1 MPKLESNLLLLTVNL
16 AQLKNPQRV
25 IQLFIEGTMAVLP
38 GCNMKWHEALV
49 TPNENMYRV
58 CTRQKTYG
66 FVETQKSIEQ
76 NEQVYPHFQNALQ
89 LLAIILENLEQNLLL
104 NNQKLHLQQLVDQQ
118 TNDLI
123 RSHEEL
129 NEANEELATTNEELI
144 ESNQSLIEIN
154 KNLHDEIEKREVL
167 EQKLINSDKFFNHST
182 DLFCIAGFDG
192 YFKVLNPTWET
203 VLGWSKDELLAR
215 PWNDFVH
222 PDDIISTEN
231 IKSTIVEGKEIYHF
245 ENRYRCKNGDYKWL
259 SWNSYPHH
267 EENIMFG
274 VARDITAITQAEEK
288 LKENETKFRSI
299 IHSSPNG
306 IYIYELNTK
315 GRLIFSGANPS
326 ADRIIGIKH
335 ELLNGKTIEEAF
347 PNLANTFVPDLYAK
361 VAKGE
366 KPSTNFE
373 IEYADDNAKGYFDVT
388 VYQTIKNAVAVEF
401 SDISERK
408 HAENLIKQSE
418 EKYRTL
424 IEFAPDAFFHGDP
437 NGNFIDANIKA
448 SELTGYSINELLKM
462 NMAKLF
468 SNPELTGNPL
478 RYDFLKQ
485 GKTVIA
491 ERNILR
497 KDKKQLLVE
506 MNSRMLPDGTLQS
519 FVRDITERTKT
530 QDQLRTLTL
539 AINQSPNSIVITNK
553 KGEIEYINPVI
564 EKLSGYTKEELIGQ
578 NPRIFASGRTS
589 KREYKELWDT
599 ITSGKVWHGEFQ
611 NKKKSGELF
620 WESAIISPVFDSKGK
635 ITHYLAVREDITKQ
649 KKMTQELIAAK
660 EKAEESDRL
669 KSSFLANMSHEI
681 RTPMNSIMG
690 FASLLPEEESKE
702 LMCKYANI
710 IVRNS
715 EQLVHIIDDI
725 VLYSRLQTRLLR
737 NMPSAFSVCDL
748 INDVKQSFNL
758 PEYNNLGVELK
769 TENKIGEI
777 CHVHTDYEKLRQ
789 VFTNLVSNAYKYTP
803 SGSITMG
810 IESKN
815 GKVHFFVKDTGIG
828 IPEKEIDKIFERF
841 YRGSN
846 VAKST
851 IGGTGLGLSIVK
863 EMIELLG
870 GKIWVESELGQGST
884 FYFSINSNTE

>member
-1 MPKLESNLLLLTVNL
+1 MASGKVVGAINFGFGDPPKNETDLKELAEKYNVGYNELLKLS
-16 AQLKNPQRV
+16 
-25 IQLFIEGTMAVLP
+25 
-38 GCNMKWHEALV
+38 
-49 TPNENMYRV
+49 
-58 CTRQKTYG
+58 KTYESRPP
-66 FVETQKSIEQ
+66 FIV
-76 NEQVYPHFQNALQ
+76 
-89 LLAIILENLEQNLLL
+89 
-104 NNQKLHLQQLVDQQ
+104 
-118 TNDLI
+118 
-123 RSHEEL
+123 
-129 NEANEELATTNEELI
+129 ELAKKRLKSSAHQIGTLI
-144 ESNQSLIEIN
+144 E
-154 KNLHDEIEKREVL
+154 R
-167 EQKLINSDKFFNHST
+167 
-182 DLFCIAGFDG
+182 
-192 YFKVLNPTWET
+192 
-203 VLGWSKDELLAR
+203 
-215 PWNDFVH
+215 
-222 PDDIISTEN
+222 
-231 IKSTIVEGKEIYHF
+231 
-245 ENRYRCKNGDYKWL
+245 
-259 SWNSYPHH
+259 
-267 EENIMFG
+267 
-274 VARDITAITQAEEK
+274 TQAEEK
-288 LKENETKFRSI
+288 LKVNEIKFRSI

-306 IYIYELNTK
+306 IYLYELNTK
-315 GRLIFSGANPS
+315 GQLIFSGSNPS

-366 KPSTNFE
+366 KPATTFE
-373 IEYADDNAKGYFDVT
+373 IEYDDFNAKGYFEVT

-401 SDISERK
+401 SEISERK
-408 HAENLIKQSE
+408 HAESLIKQSE
-418 EKYRTL
+418 EKFRTL
-424 IEFAPDAFFHGDP
+424 IEFAPDAFFQGDP
-437 NGNFIDANIKA
+437 SGNFIACNQK
-448 SELTGYSINELLKM
+448 SVELTGYSIDEMLTM
-462 NMAKLF
+462 NMSQLF
-468 SNPELTGNPL
+468 EKEEINDKPL
-478 RYDFLKQ
+478 RYDLLKK
-485 GKTVIA
+485 GHTVIN
-491 ERNILR
+491 ERYLTR
-497 KDKKQLLVE
+497 KDGKKVLVE
-506 MNSRMLPDGTLQS
+506 MNSKLLPNNTFQS

-660 EKAEESDRL
+660 ERAEESDRL

-702 LMCKYANI
+702 LMCQYANI

-737 NMPSAFSVCDL
+737 NMPTEFSACDL
-748 INDVKQSFNL
+748 ISDVKQSFNL
-758 PEYNNLGVELK
+758 PEFNNKGVELLSV
-769 TENKIGEI
+769 NQIGKI
-777 CHVHTDYEKLRQ
+777 CHVKTDYEKLRQ
-789 VFTNLVSNAYKYTP
+789 ILTNLVSNAFKYTQK
-803 SGSITMG
+803 GSITIG
-810 IESKN
+810 IDEVDQN
-815 GKVHFFVKDTGIG
+815 LQFFVKDTGIG
-828 IPEKEIDKIFERF
+828 IPPTELEKVFDRF

-846 VAKST
+846 ATNSN

-863 EMIELLG
+863 EMVELLG
-870 GKIWVESELGQGST
+870 GKIWVESELNKGTT
-884 FYFSINSNTE
+884 FYFNLAGTK